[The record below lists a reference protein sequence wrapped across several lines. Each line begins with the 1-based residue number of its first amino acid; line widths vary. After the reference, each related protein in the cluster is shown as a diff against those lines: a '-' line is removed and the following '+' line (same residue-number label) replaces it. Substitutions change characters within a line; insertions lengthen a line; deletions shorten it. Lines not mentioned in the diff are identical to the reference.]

1 MAGHNSNKAPL
12 LISSFNTY
20 DDWCKLI
27 KIWSKFTVMFL
38 SLESETQ
45 EAALELEA
53 SAISSKDD
61 SQYDDQTKLY
71 KKDDVLSKFQTSETF
86 KTCKT
91 PNNISMI

>member
-1 MAGHNSNKAPL
+1 
-12 LISSFNTY
+12 
-20 DDWCKLI
+20 
-27 KIWSKFTVMFL
+27 MFL

-45 EAALELEA
+45 DAALELEA

-91 PNNISMI
+91 PNNISMIQYINKLKQIKLKPIKSKAK